1 MYTLTPKQWQA
12 LGWSLAVIVVVIIIL
27 LIVFL
32 RKKNNGGE
40 ESSPPPFSPSPD
52 HLRGMEKENQEGTL
66 RPIPSY
72 MPRADNS
79 LPEMPFITAPP
90 RPGMESLRPGMES
103 LRPGMESARPGME
116 SLRPGMES
124 LRPSMPARNNSRRN

>member
-32 RKKNNGGE
+32 RKKNNGE

-90 RPGMESLRPGMES
+90 RPGMESA
-103 LRPGMESARPGME
+103 RPGMESA
-116 SLRPGMES
+116 RPGMES

>member
-40 ESSPPPFSPSPD
+40 ESSPPDESRMHPYD
-52 HLRGMEKENQEGTL
+52 QHDQQREQEGTL

-79 LPEMPFITAPP
+79 LPEMPFISAPP
-90 RPGMESLRPGMES
+90 RPGMESP
-103 LRPGMESARPGME
+103 
-116 SLRPGMES
+116 RPGMES
-124 LRPSMPARNNSRRN
+124 LRPSMPDRYNSRRN